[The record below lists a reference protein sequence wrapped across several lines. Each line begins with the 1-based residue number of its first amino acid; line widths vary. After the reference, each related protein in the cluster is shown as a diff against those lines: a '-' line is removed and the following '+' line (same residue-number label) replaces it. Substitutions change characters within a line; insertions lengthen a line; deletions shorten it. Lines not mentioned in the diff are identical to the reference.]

1 MELKRYITFLR
12 QWLWLM
18 AICAIIGGLLAFV
31 VSSQQQRIYASSAK
45 VLVNQAR
52 AGISNTPTI
61 DDMRARDRLA
71 TTYAELLKRRPLLEA
86 VVANLG
92 LTMRPGDLQ
101 PALSVSIVPETEI
114 IVVTAQNPD
123 ARTAAAIANEVVKVF
138 NQQASTLFNNP
149 YAASVP
155 VLNIVEEAR
164 PNFNAVRPATQ
175 NNIVLG
181 AIIGIFLAIGVGF
194 LFNYFDDRVKSSSEV
209 EALTGFSTLL
219 AVAPMRGRSPYERL
233 VTVTDPRSTHA
244 EAYQNFLAHIDLFSA
259 DEPIKTLIVTS
270 GSSREGKSTTAAN
283 LAVVVARMGRKVILV
298 DADLRAPTIHT
309 FFRQRN
315 EAGLTAALERAA
327 GQPISDF
334 LAPTEIDNLRLLTS
348 GTPSARPVQLLGSPQ
363 MAALIDQLKAESD
376 LVIFDSPAMLPI
388 VDAMLLTRLA
398 DAAILVVRANETRAE
413 ALSRASELLGQSGVR
428 ILGAVLTGVA
438 TPHGSY
444 TTYFSATGW
453 RQKRYAGW
461 KNSLFALR
469 RAERPAEPGPRPVAP
484 GQPEQPEPQRRRS

>member
-18 AICAIIGGLLAFV
+18 AICGVIGGVLAFV
-31 VSSQQQRIYASSAK
+31 VSSQQQRVYASSTK

-86 VVANLG
+86 VVTNLG
-92 LTMRPGDLQ
+92 LAMRPGDLYS
-101 PALSVSIVPETEI
+101 ALAISIVPETEI
-114 IVVTAQNPD
+114 IVVTAQDPD
-123 ARTAAAIANEVVKVF
+123 ARQAAAIANEVVRAF
-138 NQQASTLFNNP
+138 NQQAPTLFNNP

-175 NNIVLG
+175 NNVAMG
-181 AIIGIFLAIGVGF
+181 AFIGIFLAIGIGF

-233 VTVTDPRSTHA
+233 VTVSDPRSTHA
-244 EAYQNFLAHIDLFSA
+244 EAYQNFLAHIDLFSER
-259 DEPIKTLIVTS
+259 DPIKTLIVTS
-270 GSSREGKSTTAAN
+270 GASREGKSTTAAN
-283 LAVVVARMGRKVILV
+283 LAVVVARMGRKVILI
-298 DADLRAPTIHT
+298 DADLRAPTIHA

-315 EAGLTAALERAA
+315 EAGLTAALDRPA
-327 GQPISDF
+327 GQPARDF
-334 LAPTEIDNLRLLTS
+334 LAPTEIENLRVLTS

-363 MAALIDQLKAESD
+363 MAALLDELKAEAD

-398 DAAILVVRANETRAE
+398 DAAILVVRANQTRAE
-413 ALSRASELLGQSGVR
+413 ALSRASELLAQSGVR

-444 TTYFSATGW
+444 TTYHSASGW

-469 RAERPAEPGPRPVAP
+469 RAERPAEPAP
-484 GQPEQPEPQRRRS
+484 LRPEQPEQAEPKRRRS